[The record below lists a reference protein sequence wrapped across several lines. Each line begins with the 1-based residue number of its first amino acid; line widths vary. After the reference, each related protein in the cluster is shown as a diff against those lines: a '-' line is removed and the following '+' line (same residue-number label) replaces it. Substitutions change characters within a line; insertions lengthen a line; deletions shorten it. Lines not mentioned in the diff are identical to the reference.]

1 MRRKNRE
8 IESIQEK
15 LALLAKGK
23 VCRLAMADGN
33 QPYVVP
39 LNYGYEYAEGVL
51 TLYFHGAGEG
61 KKIDILKKNPQAC
74 FEIDGE
80 GSLIDG
86 GDRACGYSYAY
97 ESLIGFGSVT
107 FLEDPKEKARGLN
120 ILMKHMTGR
129 DDFAYTESD
138 LARVCVYALR
148 VTSFTGKRRAR

>member
-15 LALLAKGK
+15 LTLLAKCR
-23 VCRLAMADGN
+23 VCHLAMTDAD

-39 LNYGYEYAEGVL
+39 LNYGYEYTEGVL

-80 GSLIDG
+80 GGLVDG
-86 GDRACGYSYAY
+86 GDKACGYSYAY

-107 FLEDPKEKARGLN
+107 FVEDPKEKARGLN

-129 DDFAYTESD
+129 DNFAYSEND
-138 LARVCVYALR
+138 LAKVCVYKLR
-148 VTSFTGKRRAR
+148 VSSFTGKRRT